1 MVINS
6 TVELQNHGLIQLVL
20 YTFGSINHN
29 VMYIFNKLL
38 VIGLESSYQDIKYQ
52 GCLKVDELNTIKHLS
67 GFFEN
72 FDMIGTFKYE
82 DGKWDIQNDQILDL
96 IDEVL
101 YELKEMGY
109 EI

>member
-1 MVINS
+1 
-6 TVELQNHGLIQLVL
+6 
-20 YTFGSINHN
+20 
-29 VMYIFNKLL
+29 MYIFNKLL
-38 VIGLESSYQDIKYQ
+38 AAGLSSSYRDVKYQ

-72 FDMIGTFKYE
+72 FDMVGTFKYE